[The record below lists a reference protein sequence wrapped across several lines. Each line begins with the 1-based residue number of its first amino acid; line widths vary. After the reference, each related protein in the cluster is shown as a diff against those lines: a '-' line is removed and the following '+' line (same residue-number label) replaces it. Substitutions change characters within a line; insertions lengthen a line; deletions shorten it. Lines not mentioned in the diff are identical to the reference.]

1 MGDYQK
7 ILLILSTIEN
17 RLNSVD
23 MEDANKVKQ
32 DLRKQINILKSNKLI
47 DRGRI
52 FTLLSNLS
60 SRIDYLPLKN
70 IFQNNNNKIYTEHKQ
85 EKVQSERLLDL
96 ILEELKNLVVISHSE
111 KQNKNNLSNNEI
123 SLIKLKIKL
132 ELANAKF
139 FLLNIS
145 SENFNK
151 SIHAINSYLKDY
163 YDLSNQE
170 TLNFYDELSGISEFE
185 IFLPNID
192 VMSLIE
198 SVRAIIRYQI
208 QRNQKEITE

>member
-1 MGDYQK
+1 M
-7 ILLILSTIEN
+7 
-17 RLNSVD
+17 
-23 MEDANKVKQ
+23 
-32 DLRKQINILKSNKLI
+32 
-47 DRGRI
+47 
-52 FTLLSNLS
+52 
-60 SRIDYLPLKN
+60 
-70 IFQNNNNKIYTEHKQ
+70 
-85 EKVQSERLLDL
+85 LDL